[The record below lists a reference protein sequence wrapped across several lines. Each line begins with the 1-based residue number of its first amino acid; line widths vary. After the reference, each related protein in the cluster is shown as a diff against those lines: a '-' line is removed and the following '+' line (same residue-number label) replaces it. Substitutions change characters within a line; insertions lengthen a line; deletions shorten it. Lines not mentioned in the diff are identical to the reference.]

1 MGIMSKIKKAG
12 KSLLKGVKKG
22 FKSAL
27 GKVAKVLNNKY
38 VKIALLV
45 VSLVVPVV
53 GMATQGWAQA
63 AAQGAG
69 MMGKIGGALSNVA
82 RGVASMVV
90 NAVTTPI
97 KAVMNA
103 GAKGASLFNA
113 NGLAATLSNGA
124 KVVGNA
130 STSLFGTVKADSL
143 SQIVGR
149 WNGTAAQASG
159 AAANTAAG
167 LGTADAAAS
176 AASTAAPATAQATAQ
191 ATDTVAKFG
200 DLASK
205 VSADGALTSAGQAAS
220 GSGGMMQTAG
230 GLLKKTAG
238 FINQNPEVAKMAFG
252 AVSSAM
258 APDEADL
265 LKQQYKYE
273 NKWREDRGREWDEFN
288 PNANNMATQAASQY
302 GQAAEGQMKPYD
314 WRARAAEARAH
325 LSQPLLKRT
334 YAGAY

>member
-1 MGIMSKIKKAG
+1 MGIMSKIKKAR
-12 KSLLKGVKKG
+12 KRLLNGVKKE

-38 VKIALLV
+38 VKIALMV

-69 MMGKIGGALSNVA
+69 MMGKIGGALGNVA

-90 NAVTTPI
+90 NAVTAPI

-103 GAKGASLFNA
+103 GAKGATMMNA

-124 KVVGNA
+124 NAVGNA
-130 STSLFGTVKADSL
+130 STSLFGTVKSDSL
-143 SQIVGR
+143 SQIVQR
-149 WNGTAAQASG
+149 WNGTAAP
-159 AAANTAAG
+159 AADTAAKFG
-167 LGTADAAAS
+167 DLASKVSADGALTSAGQAAS
-176 AASTAAPATAQATAQ
+176 ASQTA
-191 ATDTVAKFG
+191 DTVAQFG

-220 GSGGMMQTAG
+220 GSGGMLQTAG

-265 LKQQYKYE
+265 LKQQYEYE
-273 NKWREDRGREWDEFN
+273 NKWRQDRSKEWGEFN
-288 PNANNMATQAASQY
+288 PQANAVAGSEANQYAQASQV
-302 GQAAEGQMKPYD
+302 QPTD
-314 WRARAAEARAH
+314 WRRRADEARKFIAA
-325 LSQPLLKRT
+325 PLLKRT